1 MKSLAPSDAPVGP
14 ARRGRPPKRH
24 PAGTDIREALVAAA
38 ADEFRETG
46 YFKTQSNRIA
56 QRAGL
61 SPGVFYNYFSDKVE
75 VLLAVYERWVDAEWA
90 LIGQVL
96 VQGQAPSPAQIRRL
110 LPAILQH
117 HQHWF
122 RLRHALL
129 SLTRDEPR
137 VEAARTASRNR
148 QVDGA
153 VRLLGYRSSRK
164 LRTQVAFTLLA
175 VEAVADCIASGEAAR
190 MHLDEAQ
197 LAHQLAD
204 SLISILTPLNPG

>member
-1 MKSLAPSDAPVGP
+1 MKPLAPSDAPAGP

-24 PAGTDIREALVAAA
+24 PAGTDLRDALVAAA

-46 YFKTQSNRIA
+46 YFNTQSNRIA

-75 VLLAVYERWVDAEWA
+75 VLLAVYERWVEAEWA
-90 LIGQVL
+90 LIGQIL
-96 VQGQAPSPAQIRRL
+96 ATGETPSPAQLRRL
-110 LPAILQH
+110 VPAILQH

-122 RLRHALL
+122 RLRHALV

-153 VRLLGYRSSRK
+153 IRLLGYRSSRR
-164 LRTQVAFTLLA
+164 LRTEVAFRLLS

-190 MHLDEAQ
+190 MQLDEAQ
-197 LAHQLAD
+197 LERQLAD
-204 SLISILTPLNPG
+204 SLISILTP